1 MTNFKSALT
10 IDDVRAAALRLQGVA
25 ARTPVVTSD
34 ELNQLAGNSL
44 FIKCENSQRG
54 GAFKFRGAFNRM
66 AQLSEEERARGV
78 VAFSSGNHAQG
89 VALAAKLLGIDATIV
104 MPADAPT
111 TKLRA
116 TREYGATV
124 ITYDRQTQDREAI
137 AHEIAARTHAVL
149 VPPFDD
155 YRVMA
160 GQGTAALELFEE
172 VPELDALVVP
182 LGGGGLL
189 SGSSVVARHERPDVL
204 IYGVEPTAGNDWQL
218 SFERGEPQT
227 IDDPET
233 IADGLRSPSPG
244 ELTWPIVHGFV
255 NGVLTVSDNEIRA
268 AMRAAFEHAELVLE
282 PSGSVALAAAIAR
295 KLPVHRKRV
304 GIIASGGNVD
314 RDTFEHLVR
323 VASEV
328 HAKRER

>member
-1 MTNFKSALT
+1 LEQTTNFASPLT
-10 IDDVRAAALRLQGVA
+10 IDDVRAAALRLRGIA
-25 ARTPVVTSD
+25 ERTPVVHAH
-34 ELNQLAGNSL
+34 QLDARAGNAL

-54 GAFKFRGAFNRM
+54 GAFKFRGAYNRL
-66 AQLSEEERARGV
+66 AQLSDDERRRGV

-104 MPADAPT
+104 MPTDAPA
-111 TKLRA
+111 TKLKA

-137 AHEIAARTHAVL
+137 AHEISARTHAIL

-155 YRVMA
+155 YRIMA

-172 VPELDALVVP
+172 VRDLDALLVP

-189 SGSSVVARHERPDVL
+189 SGCAVVARHERPHLL
-204 IYGVEPTAGNDWQL
+204 IYGVEPEAANDWQI
-218 SFERGEPQT
+218 SFERGERQT
-227 IDDPET
+227 ITDPET

-244 ELTWPIVHGFV
+244 ELTWPIVHALA
-255 NGVLTVSDNEIRA
+255 NGVLTVSDDEIRA
-268 AMRAAFEHAELVLE
+268 SMRAAFDDASLVLE
-282 PSGSVALAAAIAR
+282 PSGSAALAAALAA
-295 KLPVHRKRV
+295 KLPLRGKRI

-314 RDTFEHLVR
+314 RDYFERLVR
-323 VASEV
+323 TAGPV
-328 HAKRER
+328 HS